1 MFILSVHAACIIHNS
16 TFCRRY
22 YDCFFRRR
30 DWEEDY
36 DPDWKK
42 NYVEEERP
50 VGPDGLPAWTV
61 ITPEVCGYR

>member
-1 MFILSVHAACIIHNS
+1 M
-16 TFCRRY
+16 
-22 YDCFFRRR
+22 FFRRR

-61 ITPEVCGYR
+61 VTPEVGA

>member
-1 MFILSVHAACIIHNS
+1 MQLASYVIVLFVVVIVIVL
-16 TFCRRY
+16 
-22 YDCFFRRR
+22 FRRR

>member
-1 MFILSVHAACIIHNS
+1 MQLASYVIII
-16 TFCRRY
+16 FV
-22 YDCFFRRR
+22 DVIMIVLFRRR

>member
-1 MFILSVHAACIIHNS
+1 MQLASYVIII
-16 TFCRRY
+16 FV
-22 YDCFFRRR
+22 DVIMIVLFRRR

-61 ITPEVCGYR
+61 ITPEVCGFI